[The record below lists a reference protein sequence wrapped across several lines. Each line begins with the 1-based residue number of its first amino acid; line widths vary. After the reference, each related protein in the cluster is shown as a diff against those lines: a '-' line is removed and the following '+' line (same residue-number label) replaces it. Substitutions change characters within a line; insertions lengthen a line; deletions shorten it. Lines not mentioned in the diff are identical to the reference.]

1 MRDRMIV
8 LTAASALVLATICFA
23 SPYATVTLNV
33 AQTEVLA
40 VDFFHLT
47 ENTQTASQQRLA
59 RH

>member
-8 LTAASALVLATICFA
+8 LTAAGALVLAAICFA

-40 VDFFHLT
+40 VDFFHLK
-47 ENTQTASQQRLA
+47 ENTQTASQQRFA